1 MTGAPA
7 DNICVNTR
15 KDSGIDEPCLTGGN
29 SAWDPDVPVE
39 SPEDLGYD
47 AGWTAQYW
55 KAATPCKATG
65 CVMEG
70 PPTVKNVLATINF
83 TNNGE
88 F

>member
-47 AGWTAQYW
+47 EININL
-55 KAATPCKATG
+55 G
-65 CVMEG
+65 C
-70 PPTVKNVLATINF
+70 
-83 TNNGE
+83 
-88 F
+88 